1 MTVEFLP
8 SDGAPEQLSESP
20 AAPRRRWWWLLAA
33 VVAVAALGY
42 ALTRPSTSHPSTQL
56 TYRAVA
62 ACRGVP
68 DCAVRDRVPPQITRL
83 ARADLPPGARITVRS
98 VVSVHS
104 ITHEELLVARTITA
118 STDWVTIRIE
128 INRSGDR
135 ERRLVLDPFNFRSV
149 SLQHVSS
156 GFTVRLDYLA
166 PESLP
171 PRLDRLK
178 ALIRDPRL
186 ASS

>member
-8 SDGAPEQLSESP
+8 SDDAPEQLSGPP
-20 AAPRRRWWWLLAA
+20 AAPRRRWWWLLGA

-42 ALTRPSTSHPSTQL
+42 TLTRPSTSHPSTQL

-68 DCAVRDRVPPQITRL
+68 DCAVRHRVPPQIIRL
-83 ARADLPPGARITVRS
+83 ARADLPPGARVTVRS

-118 STDWVTIRIE
+118 STDWVTIRIF

-135 ERRLVLDPFNFRSV
+135 DRPLAVGPFGFRSV
-149 SLQHVSS
+149 SLQHVNS

-178 ALIRDPRL
+178 ALIRDPRI